1 MDLSKEISDL
11 SATLT
16 RKRTAAGLIQA
27 ELGKLAR
34 VSTRTVSRCETGL
47 TTSLRTYHHLISV
60 LDGYLP
66 EEQDVNKNIELFNSA
81 RAMLERAHRYKD
93 ISLIPVALEIL
104 KLVNIK

>member
-1 MDLSKEISDL
+1 MDLSDL
-11 SATLT
+11 SATIT
-16 RKRTAAGLIQA
+16 RKRTAARLTQA

-47 TTSLRTYHHLISV
+47 TTSRTYHHLISV